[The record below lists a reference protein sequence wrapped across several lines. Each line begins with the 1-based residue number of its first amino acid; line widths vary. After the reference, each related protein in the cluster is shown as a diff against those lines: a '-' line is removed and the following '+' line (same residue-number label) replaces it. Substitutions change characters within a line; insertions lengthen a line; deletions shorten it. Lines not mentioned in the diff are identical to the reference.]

1 MPSTAGTS
9 FTRFG
14 RRFWPGSPTVVALST
29 GEVRRTRTRPMP
41 RPTAPG
47 AADLVRDTEA
57 ITQPLAAR
65 RLPRRLRGPRLPARE
80 PFPLYICARVSSV
93 RTRRRRSTRRTA
105 TRARRGPM
113 VASACTSSRASASM
127 AVACGRRLK
136 PATPGAMLRSLSRG
150 ACFGWLA
157 AAAAALCW
165 GLGDPPMAH
174 AARIMV
180 MTSDGHV
187 VVRSDPSVAAA
198 MPTPAPAGPFSD
210 HAVRATARAHAADP
224 NVRRELAPLRR
235 IHAISTGAYGRYLGS
250 FNAALSAARR
260 LHGTR
265 AVELGAVLEN
275 LHATAASG
283 MLTPSRLP
291 ALFLTLDRNRRWW
304 TTGPL
309 LSSGQRVEFAGSQI
323 AWEYYHGQGIE
334 LQELG
339 SWGQAD
345 WMFEAG
351 T

>member
-1 MPSTAGTS
+1 
-9 FTRFG
+9 
-14 RRFWPGSPTVVALST
+14 
-29 GEVRRTRTRPMP
+29 
-41 RPTAPG
+41 
-47 AADLVRDTEA
+47 
-57 ITQPLAAR
+57 
-65 RLPRRLRGPRLPARE
+65 
-80 PFPLYICARVSSV
+80 
-93 RTRRRRSTRRTA
+93 
-105 TRARRGPM
+105 
-113 VASACTSSRASASM
+113 
-127 AVACGRRLK
+127 
-136 PATPGAMLRSLSRG
+136 MLRSLSRG

-157 AAAAALCW
+157 AVSAALCW

-180 MTSDGHV
+180 MSSDGHV

-210 HAVRATARAHAADP
+210 HAVRATARAHVADR
-224 NVRRELAPLRR
+224 NVRTELARLRR

-265 AVELGAVLEN
+265 AMELGAVLGN
-275 LHATAASG
+275 LHAIAASG

-323 AWEYYHGQGIE
+323 AWEYYPRQGIE

-351 T
+351 PRYWQRLRNLVDELIPLGARRGGGLAWEYYFKFDGGLPPWTSAMSQGTALQALTQTYEAWHVKTYLQLARRSLPVFVDGPPG